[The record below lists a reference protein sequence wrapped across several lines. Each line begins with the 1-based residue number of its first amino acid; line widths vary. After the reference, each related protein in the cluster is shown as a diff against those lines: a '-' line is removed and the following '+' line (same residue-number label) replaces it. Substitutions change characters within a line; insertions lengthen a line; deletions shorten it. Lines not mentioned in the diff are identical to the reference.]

1 MDKETLS
8 SLISKSRPNAKEST
22 IKMYTANLMKLMKM
36 FDSDN
41 LKFLDKP
48 EAVEDKLKELHF
60 TTRRNYMN
68 AIAVYLLATEGK
80 DSELAEKYAEI
91 REGYNQTY
99 QDNQA
104 TGVISDKQKASFV
117 PIEEVNKMIATM
129 AKEIKDRKLKT
140 KEEITMKDKA
150 LIQVYILFS
159 IYTRLPLRNDLA
171 GMEVINKRAY
181 NKLSKEQKQ
190 ETNYLVINKN
200 TMFMVLNKYKTSS
213 KYDELKIDIPKDLE
227 KLLRQYIRMN
237 GMGVMFKSGTGKPL
251 TRNALTQLLLKTS
264 QKYMG
269 KSISTTM
276 LRKIYLSSKYADVK
290 DDMANDAKVMGHSVE
305 MGQSVYVKK
314 PQEETAEKEEEKVEE

>member
-1 MDKETLS
+1 MDKEKLS
-8 SLISKSRPNAKEST
+8 ELLSKSRPNAKEST

-36 FDSDN
+36 FDTDN

-48 EAVEDKLKELHF
+48 EDVEDKLKELHY
-60 TTRRNYMN
+60 TTRRNYLN
-68 AIAVYLLATEGK
+68 AITVYLIGTEDK
-80 DSELAEKYAEI
+80 DSELVKSYADMRDTLNKQYED
-91 REGYNQTY
+91 E
-99 QDNQA
+99 QA
-104 TGVISDKQKASFV
+104 TGVISDKQKDNFV
-117 PIEEVNKMIATM
+117 DISEVNKMIEQM
-129 AKEIKDRKLKT
+129 GQEIKDRKLKT
-140 KEEITMKDKA
+140 KEDMTAKDKA
-150 LIQVYILFS
+150 LIQVYILYS

-181 NKLSKEQKQ
+181 NKLSEEDKKAK
-190 ETNYLVINKN
+190 NYLVINKN

-227 KLLRQYIRMN
+227 KLLRQYVRMN
-237 GMGVMFKSGTGKPL
+237 GMGVLFKSSTGKPL

-264 QKYMG
+264 KKYMG

-314 PQEETAEKEEEKVEE
+314 PQED